1 MPQGRRRYC
10 PVLFLAALLISA
22 APTFRAAVGASS
34 VAPHPASS
42 QSSAGL
48 KYQQG
53 WLGGDAAY
61 SIPLGDGRSLWVF
74 GDTFIAKTPD
84 APRGP
89 DSAFI
94 RNSIGITSCPNGKC
108 SIEYF
113 WGHKDGKPDSMFSAP
128 GADWLWPMDGFVQD
142 GTLYIAMMQ
151 MHVENGGGAM
161 GFDFS
166 RIVLASIPNY
176 TAPPDQWKVS
186 YQLLSKGGDAIVGV
200 SIVVRQGPGGNPDP
214 KNPHG
219 ADYAYFFTLARSA
232 GGAEQHLGLARI
244 ALNQLGNAERP
255 GSTAWEYLRGDQSW
269 AAWTGTDTALPK
281 NSAVLLRPGATEMTV
296 RYHEATK
303 QWLAAYPVAFQRDA
317 QYALSDSITRGWK
330 SSKSLYEYPEMNSSN
345 ANYTP
350 HVFCYAVKEH
360 VEFEK
365 AGQLVFSYACNSTEE
380 KDVLQNSYLYHPIVV
395 TQPFPK

>member
-1 MPQGRRRYC
+1 MPQGRSRYC
-10 PVLFLAALLISA
+10 PVLFLAAFLILA
-22 APTFRAAVGASS
+22 VPGLRATIGASPVS
-34 VAPHPASS
+34 A

-53 WLGGDAAY
+53 WVGADDAY

-74 GDTFIAKTPD
+74 GDTFIASTPD

-89 DSAFI
+89 TSAFI
-94 RNSIGITSCPNGKC
+94 RNSIGITNCAGGKC
-108 SIEYF
+108 SMEYF
-113 WGHKDGKPDSMFSAP
+113 WGHKDRKPDSMFSAP

-142 GTLYIAMMQ
+142 GTLYIGMMQ

-161 GFDFS
+161 GFGFS
-166 RIVLASIPNY
+166 GILLASIPNY

-186 YQLLSKGGDAIVGV
+186 YQQLNKGGDAIVGV

-214 KNPHG
+214 KDPHG
-219 ADYAYFFTLARSA
+219 ADYAYFFTLARSI
-232 GGAEQHLGLARI
+232 GGAEQHLGLTRI
-244 ALNQLGNAERP
+244 GLNQLGNAARP
-255 GSTAWEYLRGDQSW
+255 GSAAWEYLRSDQSW
-269 AAWTGTDTALPK
+269 AAWNSTETALPK

-296 RYHEATK
+296 RYHEPTK
-303 QWLAAYPVAFQRDA
+303 QWLAVYPVAFQRDS

-330 SSKSLYEYPEMNSSN
+330 SFKSLYEYPEMNGSN

-365 AGQLVFSYACNSTEE
+365 PDQLVFSYACNSTEE
-380 KDVLQNSYLYHPIVV
+380 KEVLQNPYLYHPIVV